1 MQLSSGGH
9 RFHSSGRRT
18 KVVNKKNENS
28 TKQKEQIEIKLN
40 LIQTPEKNYYSN
52 FMQMSLKNYSKIP
65 KIYTKKIKRKFLK
78 TKKL

>member
-40 LIQTPEKNYYSN
+40 LIQTPEKKLLFKFYANESEKL
-52 FMQMSLKNYSKIP
+52 FKNS
-65 KIYTKKIKRKFLK
+65 
-78 TKKL
+78 